1 MNIRVLFAIAV
12 VSMFAAEVQARSPFG
27 RARDVG
33 RYVQRAVLPNRAS
46 QRPATKRISR
56 NPVEMTRRFGPSIL
70 IREEL
75 ADSAA
80 SKFVT
85 QPI

>member
-1 MNIRVLFAIAV
+1 MEIRVLFAIAV
-12 VSMFAAEVQARSPFG
+12 VSMFAAEIQALSPFD

-33 RYVQRAVLPNRAS
+33 RYVQRAVLTNRAS
-46 QRPATKRISR
+46 QRPATKGISR
-56 NPVEMTRRFGPSIL
+56 NPAEMTSRFGPSIL

-75 ADSAA
+75 ADTAT